1 MMDRARSGA
10 PLTIFSARGDGSFL
24 LNGTSLDQILLA
36 SHVRNKP
43 VVLVSVAGPFRKGKS
58 FLLNFFIL
66 YLRNQCR
73 RDWLKESGA
82 PLGGFS
88 WRGGSQRETTGILL
102 WSEVFLVTTPQG
114 KEIAVVLMDT
124 QGTFDIKSTMKEC
137 TTFFALSTMLSS
149 VQIYNLSQ
157 NIQENDLQHLRLFC
171 DYGRLAQKD
180 VNEAPFQKLIFLIR
194 DWSYPYEAE
203 YGEVGGR
210 RKLNDWLATSDC
222 QNGELKGLREDLK
235 SYFNDIACFLMP
247 HPGLKVATDPEF
259 QGQLSDIDSGF
270 KEQLLKLVAL
280 ILAPQNLTTKKI
292 NGREITCEQLRKL
305 FEVYSDKFHQG
316 NLPSP
321 MSLREAIGVE
331 NNLTASKDALEHYNC
346 RMNQFCRGGY
356 RSENEF
362 RSGHEERRAT
372 ALHVFDSTLKLGG
385 KELEKRYRDKLV
397 EDIERKF
404 SDYIRYNEDQKPA
417 DTFCLLF

>member
-10 PLTIFSARGDGSFL
+10 PFTIFSARGDGSFL

-247 HPGLKVATDPEF
+247 HPGLKV
-259 QGQLSDIDSGF
+259 
-270 KEQLLKLVAL
+270 
-280 ILAPQNLTTKKI
+280 
-292 NGREITCEQLRKL
+292 
-305 FEVYSDKFHQG
+305 YSDKFHQG